1 VRDVAEALLRVL
13 EGGSRG
19 ALATVVRTS
28 GSTPQQPGARLLL
41 EPGGTL
47 VGTVGGGAI
56 EEFVVQA
63 LRAAVRTGQGEFVTK
78 DLGRDLGMCCGGR
91 MEIFVELVE
100 AAPRLY
106 VFGAGHIARPTA
118 SLARTVGF
126 DVTVVD
132 ARTELAQGA
141 RFPDCTLVQSAPT
154 EFLESLPLG
163 ERDWVLIVTHDHRL
177 DGALLE
183 LACKKRPFYI
193 GLVGSKRKVFRLAGN
208 VAERLGDAAL
218 ERVYAPVGL
227 DLGARTPEEIAVSV
241 VSELVALRRGGQ
253 AVHLRA
259 IELLPLKKAAGATD
273 TGPPKRRLAV
283 LPSSVSGSAG
293 PPATP
298 ASAGE
303 EQDAGEHDDE

>member
-1 VRDVAEALLRVL
+1 LRDVAEALLRVL
-13 EGGSRG
+13 ESGGRG
-19 ALATVVRTS
+19 ALATVVRVS

-41 EPGGTL
+41 KPDGAL

-56 EEFVVQA
+56 EHVVVQA
-63 LRAAVRTGQGEFVTK
+63 LRTAVRTGEGAFVSK

-100 AAPRLY
+100 ATPRLY

-118 SLARTVGF
+118 ALARTVGF

-132 ARTELAQGA
+132 ARGELAQGA
-141 RFPDCTLVQSAPT
+141 RFPDCTLVQTDPT
-154 EFLESLPLG
+154 EFLSSLSLG

-183 LACKKRPFYI
+183 LACKKQPAYI

-208 VAERLGDAAL
+208 VVERLGEAAL

-227 DLGARTPEEIAVSV
+227 ALGARTPEEIAVSV

-259 IELLPLKKAAGATD
+259 VDLLPLKKAAGSAEA
-273 TGPPKRRLAV
+273 GPPRRRLAV
-283 LPSSVSGSAG
+283 LPSAAGPTDPNAAPDSGSEPNEGQRKA
-293 PPATP
+293 
-298 ASAGE
+298 
-303 EQDAGEHDDE
+303 